1 MNSGPFRISLL
12 AVAALLAAPLLLPA
26 EAAAAKKD
34 CIKTYNKQGEVTGE
48 YCAEGLTDPAPGGGG
63 ETADGTPAI
72 VDPGPAPDTAGT
84 AAKAARKR
92 ALPKGNEIRCS
103 AAQKAAGQR
112 CLGVFDLS
120 L

>member
-1 MNSGPFRISLL
+1 VLVPVLL
-12 AVAALLAAPLLLPA
+12 AGVVLLWAGPAL
-26 EAAAAKKD
+26 AKKD
-34 CIKTYNKQGEVTGE
+34 CIKTYNKQGQVTGE
-48 YCAEGLTDPAPGGGG
+48 YCAEGLTDPAPGGGDQ
-63 ETADGTPAI
+63 TAEGTPAI
-72 VDPGPAPDTAGT
+72 VDPGPAPDPSGT

-92 ALPKGNEIRCS
+92 AQPKGIDIRCS